1 MSQQTTIIKPPTFI
15 QFIPFIIW
23 LLVIFILLTLP
34 QRDFDGVDMQIPFQ
48 DKFVHMGLFGGL
60 VFFFGL
66 AYRKIPFAFSK
77 TKLVF
82 MVLIATSYGIIMEFV
97 QKYCS
102 RSRSFSYDDMLAD
115 AIGAIFGYFLIKF
128 IILKSNNSGKKRLRP
143 GNMAGR

>member
-1 MSQQTTIIKPPTFI
+1 MSQQTTIIKPPTFA

-23 LLVIFILLTLP
+23 LLIIFILLTLP
-34 QRDFDGVDMQIPFQ
+34 QRDFDGVDMKIPFQ
-48 DKFVHMGLFGGL
+48 DKLVHMGLFGGL

-97 QKYCS
+97 QKYCTGH
-102 RSRSFSYDDMLAD
+102 SRSFSYEDMVAD
-115 AIGAIFGYFLIKF
+115 GLGAVIGYFLVRY
-128 IILKSNNSGKKRLRP
+128 IITKNNTRLLK
-143 GNMAGR
+143 